1 MQVTPATDNMTDHH
15 NATAVLAQPANARH
29 SGQQLAGLLMISYYF
44 PPANFIGASRPF
56 RFAKYLRRMSYPV
69 SVVTADHAPDI
80 PGWECVSRRPG
91 QVKAN
96 RTVKIASRVC
106 ALTQRLLPY
115 NEQLPWLPHAVAA
128 GSEIIRKH
136 SARVVYSTSPPL
148 VPHLAALVLK
158 WRYGLKWIADFRDPL
173 LGNTCRARRFAS
185 AYDSALEQLIFSQ
198 ADLLTTVTDSIA
210 DSWRAKYPK
219 WASKIQVMWNGFDP
233 EEAIAAAAIPAR
245 PYKTIVHLGGMYA
258 GRSPHRLLA
267 SLERLIQGGRLD
279 PTTLRVRLV
288 GSSDHDAVPLDRA
301 PASTLVALG
310 CLDCQNTA
318 VPRPEA
324 HRIMAEADYLLILEA
339 PDNTTT
345 VPGKLFEY
353 IPVGRPIMALTAE
366 NSPVDRI
373 LSRSGLEYACL
384 YPGDT
389 ESTIDRKVLQFLG
402 SASDP
407 LTPSEWFRNEF
418 DSSQQVLHLAALLNR
433 LVED

>member
-1 MQVTPATDNMTDHH
+1 MTDLHT
-15 NATAVLAQPANARH
+15 ATAASEQPVDTTH
-29 SGQQLAGLLMISYYF
+29 LGQKLPALLMVSYYF

-69 SVVTADHAPDI
+69 SVVTSDHAPDI
-80 PGWECVSRRPG
+80 PCWECVARRPG
-91 QVKAN
+91 QVTPKN
-96 RTVKIASRVC
+96 TVKLASTLC

-128 GSEIIRKH
+128 GSEIIRQR
-136 SARVVYSTSPPL
+136 STRVIYSTSPPL

-185 AYDSALEQLIFSQ
+185 PYDSALEQLIFSQ
-198 ADLLTTVTDSIA
+198 ADLITTVTDLIA
-210 DSWRAKYPK
+210 DSWRTRYPK

-233 EEAIAAAAIPAR
+233 EEAVAAAAIPAR
-245 PYKTIVHLGGMYA
+245 PYRTMVHLGGMYA

-267 SLERLIQGGRLD
+267 SLERLIQAGRVD
-279 PTTLRVRLV
+279 PNALRLRLV
-288 GSSDHDAVPLDRA
+288 GSSDRDAVPLDRP

-310 CLDCQNTA
+310 CLDCQNSA
-318 VPRPEA
+318 VPRPDA
-324 HRIMAEADYLLILEA
+324 HRIMAESDYLLILEA

-353 IPVGRPIMALTAE
+353 IPVGRPILALTAE

-373 LSRSGLEYACL
+373 LSQSGLRHACL
-384 YPGDT
+384 YPGET
-389 ESTIDRKVLQFLG
+389 ESTTDRKVIEFLEFDSG
-402 SASDP
+402 AV
-407 LTPSEWFRNEF
+407 TPSAWFRNEF
-418 DSSQQVLHLAALLNR
+418 DSSQQVLNLAALINR
-433 LVED
+433 LAGA